1 MTSTYTVSWGTKLFR
16 HTARAIFRGLY
27 HLLSRVEISGVENIP
42 KNGAYLIAVNHV
54 SLYDAP
60 FVISFWPVAPEAAG
74 AADLWNRPGISV
86 LARLYGGIRVHRG
99 RFDRQ
104 LIDQVDAVLLSGRPL
119 VIAPEGGRSHTAGMR
134 RAKPGVAYVAEK
146 ADVPI
151 IPVGVIGATDDFLAR
166 ALRGKRPAIKMNIGS
181 SFHLPPVEGKGEA
194 RRNSRQRNADMIMRH
209 IADLLPLEYRGV
221 YADRVSYSN

>member
-1 MTSTYTVSWGTKLFR
+1 MVSTYTVSWGTKLFR
-16 HTARAIFRGLY
+16 PTGRAFFRGLY
-27 HLLSRVEISGVENIP
+27 HLLSRVEISGLENIP
-42 KNGAYLIAVNHV
+42 SNGAYLIAVNHV
-54 SLYDAP
+54 SLFDAP

-104 LIDQVDAVLLSGRPL
+104 LIDQVDAVLRSGRPL

-134 RAKPGVAYVAEK
+134 RAKPGVAYLVEK

-166 ALRGKRPAIKMNIGS
+166 ALRGNRPEIKMVVGS
-181 SFHLPPVEGKGEA
+181 LFHLPPVEGKGEA

-221 YADRVSYSN
+221 YAERVSYSS